1 MLPTTV
7 CATIQS
13 FLHRVNQHYISA
25 LSSIDTFQSISASI
39 DQSTMEMLVPS
50 SLSLSMHSSN
60 DDDHAAAAA
69 DNDDGSAINNDKNDN
84 ARKKKNVIDEF
95 NLNDDIYDD
104 DDKDEGDKEDIK
116 YTSHLIEEALKLPG
130 SSLFIMVGSSAYQR
144 VLHNNSSGSRSTND
158 DHNDHNH
165 RESIYSSNKILLS
178 YMTGRL
184 LMHLSI
190 SYVYYLYRTIL
201 RDIVTTATT
210 TTTTTTTTTKST
222 PTTTAT
228 TSQAAHHSLK
238 NDVDGDATIT
248 PEDAIVD
255 VNDNGG
261 DDDVYGD
268 GDEDGNG
275 DGDGGDSGCS
285 LLNTAVL
292 EEPSLQVIFDLHVLG
307 IYLSMYI
314 YLSICLSIYGS
325 IYLSTYLSIYLH
337 IYLSIC
343 LFIHISIYL
352 NIISIYLC
360 LSIISY
366 HTRYPR
372 SSMDDG

>member
-130 SSLFIMVGSSAYQR
+130 SSLFIMAGSSAYQR
-144 VLHNNSSGSRSTND
+144 VLHNNSSSSRSTND
-158 DHNDHNH
+158 DHHDHNH

-222 PTTTAT
+222 PTTTT
-228 TSQAAHHSLK
+228 TASQAVHHSLK

-248 PEDAIVD
+248 PEDAIVN
-255 VNDNGG
+255 VNVNGG
-261 DDDVYGD
+261 EDDGEDD
-268 GDEDGNG
+268 GDEDVNVDG
-275 DGDGGDSGCS
+275 DGDDGGDSGCS

-314 YLSICLSIYGS
+314 YLSI
-325 IYLSTYLSIYLH
+325 YLSIYRS
-337 IYLSIC
+337 IYHLSID
-343 LFIHISIYL
+343 LSIHPSIHISKHHIDL
-352 NIISIYLC
+352 SLLIISYHT
-360 LSIISY
+360 ISY

>member
-60 DDDHAAAAA
+60 DDDHAAA

-130 SSLFIMVGSSAYQR
+130 SSLFIMAGSSAYQR
-144 VLHNNSSGSRSTND
+144 VLHNNSSSSRSTND
-158 DHNDHNH
+158 DHHDHNH

-190 SYVYYLYRTIL
+190 SYVYYLYRTLL

-222 PTTTAT
+222 PTTAT
-228 TSQAAHHSLK
+228 TASQAVHHSLK

-255 VNDNGG
+255 VNVNGV
-261 DDDVYGD
+261 DE
-268 GDEDGNG
+268 EDG
-275 DGDGGDSGCS
+275 GCS

-307 IYLSMYI
+307 IYLSTHLSIHLFVYLSMD
-314 YLSICLSIYGS
+314 LSICLPI
-325 IYLSTYLSIYLH
+325 YLSIYLH

-360 LSIISY
+360 LSIISSHTISY

>member
-39 DQSTMEMLVPS
+39 DQSTMEILVPS

-104 DDKDEGDKEDIK
+104 DDDKDNEGNKEDIK

-130 SSLFIMVGSSAYQR
+130 SSLFIMAGSSAYQR
-144 VLHNNSSGSRSTND
+144 VLHNNSSSSRSTND
-158 DHNDHNH
+158 DHHDHNH

-190 SYVYYLYRTIL
+190 SYVYYLYRTLL
-201 RDIVTTATT
+201 RDIVITATTTKSTT
-210 TTTTTTTTTKST
+210 TTTTT
-222 PTTTAT
+222 A
-228 TSQAAHHSLK
+228 SQAVHHSLK

-255 VNDNGG
+255 VNGDGGG
-261 DDDVYGD
+261 DKDGGGGD
-268 GDEDGNG
+268 GGDEDG
-275 DGDGGDSGCS
+275 GCS

-307 IYLSMYI
+307 IYLSTHLSI
-314 YLSICLSIYGS
+314 HLFVYLSIDLSIH
-325 IYLSTYLSIYLH
+325 LSTYISIDLSIHPY
-337 IYLSIC
+337 
-343 LFIHISIYL
+343 IHISKHHIDLSLLIYHL
-352 NIISIYLC
+352 ITYH
-360 LSIISY
+360 IISY
-366 HTRYPR
+366 
-372 SSMDDG
+372 